1 MIMAADRLTDRE
13 QQALRGIES
22 ALDRDRALR
31 RRLVLLGVRFGLLR
45 RLTGARLLALGG
57 LASLGLL
64 VLGVATAS
72 PAAIWAF
79 AVCWPLTIGIGFLV
93 LRRCMGAGRSRP
105 PRPFV

>member
-1 MIMAADRLTDRE
+1 MAADRLTDRE

-22 ALDRDRALR
+22 ALDRDRALH
-31 RRLVLLGVRFGLLR
+31 RRLGLLGMRFRLPQRSAGVRV
-45 RLTGARLLALGG
+45 LALCG

-64 VLGVATAS
+64 VLGVVTAS

-79 AVCWPLTIGIGFLV
+79 AVCWPLTVVIGFLAV
-93 LRRCMGAGRSRP
+93 RRHMGAGGSRP